1 MSLWCILGK
10 KEQLRR
16 KAETAEKIRIE
27 KEAKASLDR
36 LRLLEE
42 QREMIVEELEEAK
55 ARVVEIAAPEED
67 VADLSAIAALPEK
80 PEEELE
86 TLAKVADAVLNSDA
100 HLDAEIKENL
110 EETIL
115 DNIIEVANEVVS
127 KERVHFI
134 SEEADFED
142 ENLSL
147 IESEEEAVKEFLDEN
162 DIMQASDPFSEFLKS
177 HMWKNRVT
185 LSFWKVL
192 FNSHKSSGRG

>member
-1 MSLWCILGK
+1 M
-10 KEQLRR
+10 RR
-16 KAETAEKIRIE
+16 KAENAEKMRIE
-27 KEAKASLDR
+27 KETKESFDR

-42 QREMIVEELEEAK
+42 QREMIVEELQQAK
-55 ARVVEIAAPEED
+55 ARVVEIAAPKED
-67 VADLSAIAALPEK
+67 LEDLSAIAALPEK

-100 HLDAEIKENL
+100 QLDPDIKVNL

-134 SEEADFED
+134 SEEADYEE
-142 ENLSL
+142 ENLTL
-147 IESEEEAVKEFLDEN
+147 EEETVKEFLDEN

-177 HMWKNRVT
+177 HMQ
-185 LSFWKVL
+185 
-192 FNSHKSSGRG
+192 